1 MQELEVYL
9 CRHGE
14 TDWARFGK
22 HTGRTDV
29 PLTEHGKLES
39 KQLAQRLRKVQ
50 WRQVVTS
57 PLQRA
62 AETCELAGLG
72 KDAMRDP
79 DAMEWDYGQYEG
91 LTLTEICKK
100 NASWDLFKDG
110 APGGESV
117 QQISARADRL
127 LQKLCAGPGNVA
139 LFSHGHF
146 LHVLAARWLGLPAG
160 QGLFFYL
167 SVASLSILG
176 FEHGRPVIKLWNGRV
191 S

>member
-1 MQELEVYL
+1 
-9 CRHGE
+9 
-14 TDWARFGK
+14 
-22 HTGRTDV
+22 
-29 PLTEHGKLES
+29 
-39 KQLAQRLRKVQ
+39 
-50 WRQVVTS
+50 
-57 PLQRA
+57 
-62 AETCELAGLG
+62 
-72 KDAMRDP
+72 MRDP

-160 QGLFFYL
+160 QGWFFYL